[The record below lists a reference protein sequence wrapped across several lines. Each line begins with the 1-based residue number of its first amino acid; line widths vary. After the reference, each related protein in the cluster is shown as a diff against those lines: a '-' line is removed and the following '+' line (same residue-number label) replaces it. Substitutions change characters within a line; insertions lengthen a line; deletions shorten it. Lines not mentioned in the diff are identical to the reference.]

1 MSPAVFIDA
10 SVPIYA
16 AGVESV
22 YKQSCARV
30 LTLAADRPEVFV
42 TDAGVLQEILHRYV
56 AAGQSDLGSK
66 VVSSFAQ
73 VMEGRI
79 EAVAAADVLKAA
91 GMPEDLPGLGARVLL
106 HSAVMLRVGADRV
119 VSVDNGFDLIPQVT
133 RLDPLDVEEWSG
145 PVLAGD
151 G

>member
-1 MSPAVFIDA
+1 MSPAVFVDA

-16 AGVESV
+16 AGGESA
-22 YKQSCARV
+22 YKQACARV
-30 LTLAADRPEVFV
+30 LTLAADRPEAFV

-56 AAGQSDLGSK
+56 AAGQSDLGSR

-79 EAVAAADVLKAA
+79 EAVAAADVLEAA
-91 GMPEDLPGLGARVLL
+91 EMAEDLPGPGTRVLL
-106 HSAVMLRVGADRV
+106 HSAVILRVGADRV
-119 VSVDNGFDLIPQVT
+119 VSTDTGFDLIPQVT
-133 RLDPLDVEEWSG
+133 RLDPLDVEVWG
-145 PVLAGD
+145 GTVLAGD